1 MLIEPCMAGHQH
13 SQWLPNIEH
22 QQLFK
27 AKFFFTVPRSILRI
41 REDGFVLVTGLV
53 IDNSVVDG
61 KIVDGGTF

>member
-1 MLIEPCMAGHQH
+1 MAYLIPAADDYLWPGGHVKMH
-13 SQWLPNIEH
+13 TAVMVDNAAPEG
-22 QQLFK
+22 
-27 AKFFFTVPRSILRI
+27 ALRI